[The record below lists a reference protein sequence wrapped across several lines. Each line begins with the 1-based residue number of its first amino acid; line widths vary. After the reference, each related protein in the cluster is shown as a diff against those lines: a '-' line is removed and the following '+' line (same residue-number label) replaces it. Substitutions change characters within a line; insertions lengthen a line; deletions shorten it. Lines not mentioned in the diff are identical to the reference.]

1 MTLSE
6 NASAKEPK
14 AAASEERQRKSDRR
28 QEDRRAGD
36 RFVGKARAFQ
46 EGAFVFR
53 EFESGSEAFIVKSGA
68 VRVFKTFND
77 EGGKPRE
84 VELGIVEEGAIF
96 GEMALIDNEPRMASA
111 RVVGGGAE
119 LFVISR
125 RQFESKL
132 VGVNPFISKLLRILA
147 ENTRATAEKAK

>member
-1 MTLSE
+1 M
-6 NASAKEPK
+6 
-14 AAASEERQRKSDRR
+14 
-28 QEDRRAGD
+28 
-36 RFVGKARAFQ
+36 
-46 EGAFVFR
+46 FR
-53 EFESGSEAFIVKSGA
+53 EFESGSEAFIVKSGT

-84 VELGIVEEGAIF
+84 VELGIVEKGAII

-111 RVVGGGAE
+111 RVVGGEAE

-125 RQFESKL
+125 RQFEAQL
-132 VGVNPFISKLLRILA
+132 TDINPFISKLLLILA

>member
-1 MTLSE
+1 MSE
-6 NASAKEPK
+6 NPGAKEPE
-14 AAASEERQRKSDRR
+14 AIAPQEARRTDNRQ
-28 QEDRRAGD
+28 AGE
-36 RFVGKARAFQ
+36 ARVYHD
-46 EGAFVFR
+46 GAFVFR
-53 EFESGSEAFIVKSGA
+53 EFEIGAEAFIVKSGT
-68 VRVFKTFND
+68 VRVFKSFKE
-77 EGGKPRE
+77 EGYEPRE
-84 VELGIVEEGAIF
+84 VELGIVRVGSIF

-125 RQFESKL
+125 QQFEAKL